1 MRQEEI
7 VLEHLRE
14 TGWIT
19 SEAAQGLYHIQDLPK
34 RVSVLRQEGHRINKS
49 FVSTKG
55 RRSIRYTLGE

>member
-19 SEAAQGLYHIQDLPK
+19 SEAALNLYGIQDLPK
-34 RVSVLRQEGHRINKS
+34 RISELRFEGHRINKS
-49 FVSTKG
+49 FVNTKD
-55 RRSIRYTLGE
+55 RRAIRYTLGE